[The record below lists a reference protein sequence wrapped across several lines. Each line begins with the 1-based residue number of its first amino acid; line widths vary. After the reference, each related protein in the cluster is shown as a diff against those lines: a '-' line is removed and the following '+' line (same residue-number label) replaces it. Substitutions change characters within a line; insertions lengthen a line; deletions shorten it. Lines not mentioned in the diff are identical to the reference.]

1 MYIVK
6 YIIAYFFFITLSIG
20 SNAQNQKPDSAV
32 SRTWIGFE
40 YGANGTFE
48 DLNERYGFLN
58 HVGLMTGFKTKQN
71 YFFGLNSY
79 FLFGNRIKLTGIF
92 NHLTDEYGNITDIN
106 GDIAALVVFPRG
118 FSSNLTIGKI
128 LPILNSNR
136 NSGIFVHGGI
146 GFLLHKMKIET
157 NEQVVPQ
164 LELDYKK
171 GYDRLTTGINFHQFI
186 GYNFMAT
193 SGGYH
198 FYGGLYAQQG
208 LTKNRRTLFY
218 DRPDEVVSQ
227 DTRLDVQLG
236 VRLGWVIPIYKRQP
250 KEFYFN

>member
-1 MYIVK
+1 MK
-6 YIIAYFFFITLSIG
+6 HIIIFILLVAFTHELR
-20 SNAQNQKPDSAV
+20 AQTQKSDSAV

-40 YGANGTFE
+40 YGANGTAN
-48 DLNERYGFLN
+48 DLADRYGFLN
-58 HVGLMTGFKTKQN
+58 HVGLMTGFKTKKN

-79 FLFGNRIKLTGIF
+79 FLFGNEVRLTGIF
-92 NHLTDEYGNITDIN
+92 DHLTDAYGNITDIN

-128 LPILNSNR
+128 LPFLNVNK
-136 NSGIFVHGGI
+136 NSGVFIHGGV

-171 GYDRLTTGINFHQFI
+171 GYDRLTTGINFHYFI

-193 SGGYH
+193 ERGFH
-198 FYGGLYAQQG
+198 FYGGLYGQHG
-208 LTKNRRTLFY
+208 YTKNRRDLFY
-218 DRPDEVVSQ
+218 DRPDDEVSK
-227 DTRLDVQLG
+227 DTRLDIQTGLK
-236 VRLGWVIPIYKRQP
+236 LGWVIPIYKRQP
-250 KEFYFN
+250 KEFYFD

>member
-1 MYIVK
+1 MK
-6 YIIAYFFFITLSIG
+6 HIIIFILLVSFTHELR
-20 SNAQNQKPDSAV
+20 AQTQKSDSAV

-40 YGANGTFE
+40 YGANGTAN
-48 DLNERYGFLN
+48 DLADRYGFLN
-58 HVGLMTGFKTKQN
+58 HVGLMTGFKTKKN

-79 FLFGNRIKLTGIF
+79 FLFGNEVRLTGVF
-92 NHLTDEYGNITDIN
+92 DHLTDAYGNITDIN

-128 LPILNSNR
+128 LPFLNVNK
-136 NSGIFVHGGI
+136 NSGVFIHGGV

-171 GYDRLTTGINFHQFI
+171 GYDRLTTGINFHYFI

-193 SGGYH
+193 ERGFH
-198 FYGGLYAQQG
+198 FYGGLYGQHG
-208 LTKNRRTLFY
+208 YTKNRRDLFY
-218 DRPDEVVSQ
+218 DRPDEEVSK
-227 DTRLDVQLG
+227 DTRLDIQTGLK
-236 VRLGWVIPIYKRQP
+236 LGWVIPIYKRQP
-250 KEFYFN
+250 KEFYFD

>member
-1 MYIVK
+1 MK
-6 YIIAYFFFITLSIG
+6 HIIIFIFLVAFTHELR
-20 SNAQNQKPDSAV
+20 AQTQKSDSAV

-40 YGANGTFE
+40 YGANGTSN
-48 DLNERYGFLN
+48 DLADRYGFLN
-58 HVGLMTGFKTKQN
+58 HVGLMTGFKTKKN

-79 FLFGNRIKLTGIF
+79 FLFGNDVRLTGVF
-92 NHLTDEYGNITDIN
+92 DHLTDAYGNITDIN

-128 LPILNSNR
+128 LPFLNVNK
-136 NSGIFVHGGI
+136 NSGVFIHGGV

-171 GYDRLTTGINFHQFI
+171 GYDRLTTGINFHYFI

-193 SGGYH
+193 GRGFH
-198 FYGGLYAQQG
+198 FYGGLYGQHG
-208 LTKNRRTLFY
+208 YTKNRRDLFY
-218 DRPDEVVSQ
+218 DRPDEEVSK
-227 DTRLDVQLG
+227 DTRQDIQMGLK
-236 VRLGWVIPIYKRQP
+236 LGWVIPIYKRQP
-250 KEFYFN
+250 KEFYFD

>member
-1 MYIVK
+1 MK
-6 YIIAYFFFITLSIG
+6 HIIIFIFLVAFTFELC
-20 SNAQNQKPDSAV
+20 AQTQKSDSAV

-40 YGANGTFE
+40 YGANGTSN
-48 DLNERYGFLN
+48 DLADRYGFLN
-58 HVGLMTGFKTKQN
+58 HVGLMTGFKTKKN

-79 FLFGNRIKLTGIF
+79 FLFGNDVRLKGVF
-92 NHLTDEYGNITDIN
+92 DHLTDAYGNITDIN

-128 LPILNSNR
+128 LPFLNVNK
-136 NSGIFVHGGI
+136 NSGVFIHGGV

-171 GYDRLTTGINFHQFI
+171 GYDRLTTGINFHYFI

-193 SGGYH
+193 GRGFH
-198 FYGGLYAQQG
+198 FYGGLYGQHG
-208 LTKNRRTLFY
+208 YTKNRRDLFY
-218 DRPDEVVSQ
+218 DRPDEEVSK
-227 DTRLDVQLG
+227 DTRQDFQLG
-236 VRLGWVIPIYKRQP
+236 LKLGWVIPIYKRQP
-250 KEFYFN
+250 KEFYFD